1 MPNVSQLQSLRG
13 MVDLLPEPLQRWQA
27 VEAMAR
33 EHFQRSGFGEIRTP
47 LLETTDLFCRGIG
60 EGTDV
65 VGKEMYSFQD
75 RGDRSCTLRPEGTAS
90 VVRAA
95 LQHGLLSQGAQK
107 LWYAGPMFR
116 YERPQAG
123 RQRQFHQIGVE
134 WLGASSARSDVEVIA
149 LAWDL
154 LASLGVGGLELELN
168 SLGTAEDRQ
177 TYRNALV
184 AWLEQRSDALDP
196 DSQAR
201 LSTNPLRILDSKNK
215 DTQALLEQAPTL
227 EDALCDASRER
238 FADVQ
243 QGLTALGI
251 PFRLNPRLVRGLDYY
266 SHTAFEITSDQLG
279 AQATVCGG
287 GRYDGL
293 IGQLGGAPTPAIGWA
308 LGMERLLLVL
318 EAAAQADPQGVAA
331 RLTATPSAEVYLV
344 NRGGE
349 AERVALALA
358 RQLRAAGLW
367 VELDASGS
375 AFGKQFK
382 RADRSGARWALVLGD
397 EEAQA
402 GMVRLKPLQQQGEES
417 TVAIS
422 PVAAIVDALRTP

>member
-1 MPNVSQLQSLRG
+1 
-13 MVDLLPEPLQRWQA
+13 MVDLLPEALQRWQA
-27 VEAMAR
+27 VEALAR
-33 EHFQRSGFGEIRTP
+33 EHFRRSGFGEIRTP
-47 LLETTDLFCRGIG
+47 LLEVTDLFCRGIG

-134 WLGASSARSDVEVIA
+134 WLGAEQARSDVEVIA

-154 LASLGVGGLELELN
+154 LASLGVGGLKLELN
-168 SLGTAEDRQ
+168 SLGTSEDRQ
-177 TYRNALV
+177 VYRNALV
-184 AWLEQRSDALDP
+184 VWLEKCAESLDP

-201 LSTNPLRILDSKNK
+201 LSSNPLRILDSKNQN
-215 DTQALLEQAPTL
+215 TRALLADAPIL
-227 EDALCDASRER
+227 ADALADASHQR
-238 FADVQ
+238 FEEVQ
-243 QGLTALGI
+243 RGLTALRI
-251 PFRLNPRLVRGLDYY
+251 PFQVNPRLVRGLDYY
-266 SHTAFEITSDQLG
+266 SHTAFEITSNQLG

-293 IGQLGGAPTPAIGWA
+293 ISQLGGPPTPAIGWA
-308 LGMERLLLVL
+308 LGMERLMLVL
-318 EAAAQADPQGVAA
+318 EAAAQADPRGAA
-331 RLTATPSAEVYLV
+331 SRLTATASPEVYVV

-349 AERVALALA
+349 AERVALALT
-358 RQLRAAGLW
+358 RELRAAGLH

-382 RADRSGARWALVLGD
+382 RADRCGAVWALVLGD
-397 EEAQA
+397 EEAKR
-402 GMVRLKPLQQQGEES
+402 GEVRLKPLKQHAEEF
-417 TVAIS
+417 TVAIE
-422 PVAAIVDALRTP
+422 PVAAIVERLRTL

>member
-1 MPNVSQLQSLRG
+1 MTQLQSLRG
-13 MVDLLPEPLQRWQA
+13 MVDLLPEALQRWQV
-27 VEAMAR
+27 VESFAR
-33 EHFQRSGFGEIRTP
+33 EHFRRSGFGEIRTP

-65 VGKEMYSFQD
+65 VGKEMYSFTD
-75 RGDRSCTLRPEGTAS
+75 RGDRACTLRPEGTAS

-134 WLGASSARSDVEVIA
+134 WLGAESARSDVEVIA

-168 SLGTAEDRQ
+168 SLGSAEDRQ
-177 TYRNALV
+177 AYRSALV
-184 AWLEQRSDALDP
+184 AWLEQRLEQLDE
-196 DSQAR
+196 DSRAR
-201 LSTNPLRILDSKNK
+201 LSSNPLRILDSKNK

-227 EDALCDASRER
+227 DDALSPESRLR
-238 FADVQ
+238 FESVQ

-251 PFRLNPRLVRGLDYY
+251 PYRLNPRLVRGLDYY

-293 IGQLGGAPTPAIGWA
+293 IAQLGGSATPAIGWA

-318 EAAAQADPQGVAA
+318 EAAATADPDGLAA
-331 RLTATPSAEVYLV
+331 LLVGSSAPDAYVV
-344 NRGGE
+344 NRGE
-349 AERVALALA
+349 QAQTMALTLA
-358 RQLRAAGLW
+358 RGLRTAGLT
-367 VELDASGS
+367 VELDGSGS

-382 RADRSGARWALVLGD
+382 RADRCGARWALVLGD
-397 EEAQA
+397 DEAA
-402 GMVRLKPLQQQGEES
+402 RGEVRLKPLLGQGEEATWAVS
-417 TVAIS
+417 EI
-422 PVAAIVDALRTP
+422 AAIVEALRTL

>member
-1 MPNVSQLQSLRG
+1 MSQLQSLRG
-13 MVDLLPEPLQRWQA
+13 MVDLLPEALQRWQV
-27 VEAMAR
+27 VESFAR
-33 EHFQRSGFGEIRTP
+33 EHFRRSGFGEIRTP

-65 VGKEMYSFQD
+65 VGKEMYSFTD
-75 RGDRSCTLRPEGTAS
+75 RGDRACTLRPEGTAS
-90 VVRAA
+90 VVRAS

-134 WLGASSARSDVEVIA
+134 WLGAESARSDVEVIA

-168 SLGTAEDRQ
+168 SLGSAEDRQ
-177 TYRNALV
+177 TYRAALV
-184 AWLEQRSDALDP
+184 AWLEQRVDQLDE
-196 DSQAR
+196 DSRAR
-201 LSTNPLRILDSKNK
+201 LSSNPLRILDSKNK
-215 DTQALLEQAPTL
+215 DTQVLLEQAPTL
-227 EDALCDASRER
+227 ADALSPESRLR
-238 FADVQ
+238 FEAVQ

-251 PFRLNPRLVRGLDYY
+251 HYRLNPRLVRGLDYY

-293 IGQLGGAPTPAIGWA
+293 IAQLGGAATPAIGWA

-318 EAAAQADPQGVAA
+318 EAAAKADPNGAAA
-331 RLTATPSAEVYLV
+331 RLVGTSAPDAYVV
-344 NRGGE
+344 NRGE
-349 AERVALALA
+349 QAETMALGLA
-358 RQLRAAGLW
+358 RALRAAGLT
-367 VELDASGS
+367 VELDGSGS

-382 RADRSGARWALVLGD
+382 RADRCGARWALVLGD
-397 EEAQA
+397 EEADR
-402 GMVRLKPLQQQGEES
+402 GEVRLKPLLGQGDEA
-417 TVAIS
+417 TWAVAEI
-422 PVAAIVDALRTP
+422 AAIVDVLRTP

>member
-1 MPNVSQLQSLRG
+1 MTQLQSLRG
-13 MVDLLPEPLQRWQA
+13 MVDLLPEALQRWQV
-27 VEAMAR
+27 VESFAR
-33 EHFQRSGFGEIRTP
+33 EHFRRSGFGEIRTP

-65 VGKEMYSFQD
+65 VGKEMYSFTD
-75 RGDRSCTLRPEGTAS
+75 RGDRACTLRPEGTAS

-134 WLGASSARSDVEVIA
+134 WLGAESARSDVEVIA

-168 SLGTAEDRQ
+168 SLGSAEDRLA
-177 TYRNALV
+177 YRSALV
-184 AWLEQRSDALDP
+184 AWLEKRLDQLDD
-196 DSQAR
+196 DSCAR
-201 LSTNPLRILDSKNK
+201 LSSNPLRILDSKNK

-227 EDALCDASRER
+227 ADALSPESRQR
-238 FADVQ
+238 FEAVQ

-251 PFRLNPRLVRGLDYY
+251 PYRLNPRLVRGLDYY

-293 IGQLGGAPTPAIGWA
+293 IAQLGGAATPAIGWA

-318 EAAAQADPQGVAA
+318 EAAAQADPNGAAA
-331 RLTATPSAEVYLV
+331 RLVGSSAPDAYVV
-344 NRGGE
+344 NRGE
-349 AERVALALA
+349 QAETMALTLA
-358 RQLRAAGLW
+358 RGLRAAGLT
-367 VELDASGS
+367 VELDGSGS

-382 RADRSGARWALVLGD
+382 RADRCGARWALVLGD
-397 EEAQA
+397 DEAA
-402 GMVRLKPLQQQGEES
+402 RDEVRLKPLLGQGEEA
-417 TVAIS
+417 TWAVAEI
-422 PVAAIVDALRTP
+422 AAIVEALRTP

>member
-1 MPNVSQLQSLRG
+1 
-13 MVDLLPEPLQRWQA
+13 MVDLLPQTLQRWQA
-27 VEAMAR
+27 VEAVAR
-33 EHFQRSGFGEIRTP
+33 NHFRRSGFGEIRTP

-65 VGKEMYSFQD
+65 VGKEMYSFSD

-95 LQHGLLSQGAQK
+95 VQHGLLSQGAQK

-134 WLGASSARSDVEVIA
+134 WLGAESARSDVEVIA

-154 LASLGVGGLELELN
+154 LAQLGVGGLELEIN
-168 SLGTAEDRQ
+168 SLGTPEDRLA
-177 TYRNALV
+177 YRSALV
-184 AWLEQRSDALDP
+184 AWLEQRIDQLDA

-201 LSTNPLRILDSKNK
+201 LTTNPLRILDSKNR

-227 EDALCDASRER
+227 ADALSPESRER
-238 FADVQ
+238 FAAVQ
-243 QGLTALGI
+243 QGLTDLGI

-266 SHTAFEITSDQLG
+266 GHTAFEITSDQLG

-293 IGQLGGAPTPAIGWA
+293 IAQLGGPATPAVGWA
-308 LGMERLLLVL
+308 LGMERLMLVL
-318 EAAAQADPQGVAA
+318 EAAAQADPDGAAA
-331 RLTATPSAEVYLV
+331 RLVSAPTPDAYLV
-344 NRGGE
+344 NRGEQAE
-349 AERVALALA
+349 AAGLFLA
-358 RQLRAAGLW
+358 RQLRQQGLT
-367 VELDASGS
+367 VELDGSGS

-397 EEAQA
+397 EEAER
-402 GMVRLKPLQQQGEES
+402 GEVRVKPLQQQGEES
-417 TVAIS
+417 TVALAGIT
-422 PVAAIVDALRTP
+422 AIVELLHRP